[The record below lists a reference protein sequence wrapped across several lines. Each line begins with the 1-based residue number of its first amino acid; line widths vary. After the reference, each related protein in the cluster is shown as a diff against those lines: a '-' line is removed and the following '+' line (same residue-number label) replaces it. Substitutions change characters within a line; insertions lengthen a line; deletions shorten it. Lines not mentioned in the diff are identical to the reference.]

1 MDSSFGKNIK
11 KYRTDAGF
19 TLEQLARAAGITKGY
34 LWQLEEGTTSN
45 PTLQTLQ
52 GIAKALDKTIAQL
65 LFGGPLVKPAMHPI
79 ELTELPESLKT
90 FINRQNLQNRP
101 LTNEDIQ
108 VLANIHYRGQRPT
121 TEEDWDM
128 LYSLIKRISV

>member
-1 MDSSFGKNIK
+1 
-11 KYRTDAGF
+11 
-19 TLEQLARAAGITKGY
+19 LEQLARAAGITKGY

-45 PTLQTLQ
+45 PTIQTLQ
-52 GIAKALDKTIAQL
+52 GIAKALDKTIAEL
-65 LFGGPLVKPAMHPI
+65 LFGGPLIKPSSHPI
-79 ELTELPESLKT
+79 EITELPESLRT
-90 FINRQNLQNRP
+90 FINQQKLQNRP

-121 TEEDWDM
+121 TEADWEM